1 VNWQSALVGLA
12 LVILF
17 LLALYALRNSGNY
30 G

>member
-1 VNWQSALVGLA
+1 MNWQAYTVALA

-17 LLALYALRNSGNY
+17 LLALWALRNSGTY